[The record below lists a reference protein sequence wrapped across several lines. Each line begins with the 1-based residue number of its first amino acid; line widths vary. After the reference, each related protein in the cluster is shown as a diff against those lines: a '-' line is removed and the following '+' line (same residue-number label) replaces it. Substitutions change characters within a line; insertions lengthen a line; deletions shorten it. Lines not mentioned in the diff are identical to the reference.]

1 MSETKYLCRE
11 SVPAR
16 QGFGYYACGNKA
28 LHDPDANG
36 IPTHCGTHSLAA
48 IERRKQRQIED
59 FKAYR
64 RLKDAERALHKVE
77 AELLPAL
84 EQIENGCNDPRALA
98 TVVLTRLR
106 AAQAELKN
114 AKEAKR

>member
-1 MSETKYLCRE
+1 MTKENKFWCRE

-28 LHDPDANG
+28 IHDPDENG

-59 FKAYR
+59 FKAYTR
-64 RLKDAERALHKVE
+64 EKDAERDLRKVE
-77 AELLPAL
+77 AEILPAL

-106 AAQAELKN
+106 AARVALKN
-114 AKEAKR
+114 AKEAR